1 MINTG
6 TQMDLEVKG
15 VAATSRSQIQPFFG
29 RKKPLQQRWTSES
42 WTNQNSCPPVVPR
55 LDLGSLVDSDDEDN
69 FSYIPLSTANLPNS
83 SSTLGWVTPCQTPYT
98 QYHLNKLDQNTIPEN
113 LPAPTDKYKLK
124 YQQSK
129 TEIKESYK
137 QYSQRNAENTKSN
150 VTHKQSPRNKIDEK
164 CVQDEE
170 ANTDDL
176 TTLDRKA
183 LLQEGYADNPCDK
196 QQRARKLDAEIVAAE
211 KKKQIVAE
219 QVMIDHLS
227 RAVISDPEQNL
238 AIEQKESDHIL
249 PDSKMTP
256 LRFRKRTLHET
267 KIRTHSTL
275 TENVLSHKLQFDGR
289 ILSRNGRDACRE
301 LIGFFF
307 THDQSLTIYEYRQFG
322 KNRTNVLP
330 FIQKSIYNHQ
340 CGRRKGKQY
349 RLGDFY
355 VGATLTFFSSD
366 HLSLPESIKENTL
379 LKLRITNIDQ
389 IALDSLKTASVEQE
403 DDIIIQETN
412 DRLVFKAIQDVL
424 KEKLHKRGVR
434 ILTGL
439 GKYFQQLDK
448 EGNGL
453 LDKADFKQALK
464 VFHLEVSE
472 KDFESAWLILN
483 DNGNGKV
490 DYGEFK
496 RGIIGEMNEYR
507 KSYVRKAFMK
517 LDFNKSGSV
526 PIINIRK
533 CYCAKK
539 HSQVISGH
547 STEEEIK
554 SSFLETLKVACS
566 KSDEVSY
573 GEFEDYYEG
582 LSIGI
587 VDDEDFVNILRT
599 PWGI

>member
-1 MINTG
+1 
-6 TQMDLEVKG
+6 
-15 VAATSRSQIQPFFG
+15 R
-29 RKKPLQQRWTSES
+29 
-42 WTNQNSCPPVVPR
+42 
-55 LDLGSLVDSDDEDN
+55 
-69 FSYIPLSTANLPNS
+69 
-83 SSTLGWVTPCQTPYT
+83 
-98 QYHLNKLDQNTIPEN
+98 
-113 LPAPTDKYKLK
+113 
-124 YQQSK
+124 
-129 TEIKESYK
+129 
-137 QYSQRNAENTKSN
+137 
-150 VTHKQSPRNKIDEK
+150 
-164 CVQDEE
+164 
-170 ANTDDL
+170 
-176 TTLDRKA
+176 
-183 LLQEGYADNPCDK
+183 
-196 QQRARKLDAEIVAAE
+196 
-211 KKKQIVAE
+211 
-219 QVMIDHLS
+219 
-227 RAVISDPEQNL
+227 
-238 AIEQKESDHIL
+238 
-249 PDSKMTP
+249 
-256 LRFRKRTLHET
+256 
-267 KIRTHSTL
+267 IRTHSTL

-289 ILSRNGRDACRE
+289 IISRNGRDACRE

-322 KNRTNVLP
+322 KNRTIVLP
-330 FIQKSIYNHQ
+330 FIQKSIYSHQ

-355 VGATLTFFSSD
+355 VVLFCFVFVLYIFHSCE
-366 HLSLPESIKENTL
+366 HVNC
-379 LKLRITNIDQ
+379 R
-389 IALDSLKTASVEQE
+389 TASMEQE

-448 EGNGL
+448 EENGL

-472 KDFESAWLILN
+472 KDFESAWLILD

-517 LDFNKSGSV
+517 LDFNKTGSV

-547 STEEEIK
+547 STEEEII

-582 LSIGI
+582 LSIEI
-587 VDDEDFVNILRT
+587 IDDEDFVTTLRT

>member
-1 MINTG
+1 
-6 TQMDLEVKG
+6 
-15 VAATSRSQIQPFFG
+15 
-29 RKKPLQQRWTSES
+29 
-42 WTNQNSCPPVVPR
+42 
-55 LDLGSLVDSDDEDN
+55 
-69 FSYIPLSTANLPNS
+69 
-83 SSTLGWVTPCQTPYT
+83 
-98 QYHLNKLDQNTIPEN
+98 
-113 LPAPTDKYKLK
+113 
-124 YQQSK
+124 
-129 TEIKESYK
+129 
-137 QYSQRNAENTKSN
+137 
-150 VTHKQSPRNKIDEK
+150 
-164 CVQDEE
+164 
-170 ANTDDL
+170 
-176 TTLDRKA
+176 
-183 LLQEGYADNPCDK
+183 
-196 QQRARKLDAEIVAAE
+196 
-211 KKKQIVAE
+211 
-219 QVMIDHLS
+219 MIDHLS

-289 ILSRNGRDACRE
+289 IVSRNGRDACRE

-330 FIQKSIYNHQ
+330 FIQKSIYSHQ

-355 VGATLTFFSSD
+355 VGATLTFLSSD

-389 IALDSLKTASVEQE
+389 IALDSLKTASMEQE

>member
-1 MINTG
+1 
-6 TQMDLEVKG
+6 MDLEVKG

-42 WTNQNSCPPVVPR
+42 WTNRNSCPSVVPR

-69 FSYIPLSTANLPNS
+69 FSYIPLSTANPPNS

-98 QYHLNKLDQNTIPEN
+98 QHHLNKLDQNMIPEN

-124 YQQSK
+124 YQQYK
-129 TEIKESYK
+129 TEMKEGYK
-137 QYSQRNAENTKSN
+137 QYSQIDAENTNSN
-150 VTHKQSPRNKIDEK
+150 VTHQQSPRNKIDEK
-164 CVQDEE
+164 CVQHKE

-183 LLQEGYADNPCDK
+183 LLQQGYADNPCDK

-227 RAVISDPEQNL
+227 RAVISDPEQNV

-289 ILSRNGRDACRE
+289 IMSRNGRDACRE

-322 KNRTNVLP
+322 KNRTIVLP
-330 FIQKSIYNHQ
+330 FIQKSIYSHQ

-355 VGATLTFFSSD
+355 VGATLTFLSSD
-366 HLSLPESIKENTL
+366 HASLPESIKENTF
-379 LKLRITNIDQ
+379 LKLRITHIDQ
-389 IALDSLKTASVEQE
+389 IALDSLKTASMDQE
-403 DDIIIQETN
+403 DDIVIQETN

-472 KDFESAWLILN
+472 KDFESAWLILD

-517 LDFNKSGSV
+517 LDFNKTGSV
-526 PIINIRK
+526 PITNIRK

-582 LSIGI
+582 LSIEI
-587 VDDEDFVNILRT
+587 IDDEDFVTILRT

>member
-267 KIRTHSTL
+267 NLMVGSYHVMDVMLAESSLGSFSLMT
-275 TENVLSHKLQFDGR
+275 NPLQFMNIDN
-289 ILSRNGRDACRE
+289 L
-301 LIGFFF
+301 
-307 THDQSLTIYEYRQFG
+307 G
-322 KNRTNVLP
+322 KIEQMCFLLFKKA
-330 FIQKSIYNHQ
+330 FIIISV
-340 CGRRKGKQY
+340 
-349 RLGDFY
+349 D
-355 VGATLTFFSSD
+355 
-366 HLSLPESIKENTL
+366 EEKENNTDL
-379 LKLRITNIDQ
+379 VIFML
-389 IALDSLKTASVEQE
+389 TASVEQE

-412 DRLVFKAIQDVL
+412 DRLVFKAIQESLAPLPGLECNGTITAHCSLRFLVSSVPPCLKPHVL